1 MSKKWRLGLLRAVAQ
16 NPLLALALGT
26 ATKILVQI
34 EEMAADK
41 SILSTVYVKR
51 GARQSPEA
59 YI

>member
-1 MSKKWRLGLLRAVAQ
+1 MSKSGDWDYYTLLHRTLYW
-16 NPLLALALGT
+16 PLALGT

-41 SILSTVYVKR
+41 SILSTVYAKR